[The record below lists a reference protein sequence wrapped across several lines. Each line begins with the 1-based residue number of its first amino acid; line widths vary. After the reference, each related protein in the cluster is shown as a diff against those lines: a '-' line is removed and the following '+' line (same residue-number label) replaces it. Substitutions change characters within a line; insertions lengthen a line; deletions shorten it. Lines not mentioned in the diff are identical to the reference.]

1 MTDNF
6 LCLLTCADD
15 GERVIVLRRTR
26 RMPFGGGVYGYLN
39 PIQCSRWAV
48 GPFDLR

>member
-1 MTDNF
+1 MSDNF
-6 LCLLTCADD
+6 LRLLTCADD

-39 PIQCSRWAV
+39 PIQCRRWAV
-48 GPFDLR
+48 GPLDLR

>member
-6 LCLLTCADD
+6 KRLLTCADD
-15 GERVIVLRRTR
+15 GGRVIIPRRTC

-39 PIQCSRWAV
+39 PIHRSRWGV
-48 GPFDLR
+48 RRLSL